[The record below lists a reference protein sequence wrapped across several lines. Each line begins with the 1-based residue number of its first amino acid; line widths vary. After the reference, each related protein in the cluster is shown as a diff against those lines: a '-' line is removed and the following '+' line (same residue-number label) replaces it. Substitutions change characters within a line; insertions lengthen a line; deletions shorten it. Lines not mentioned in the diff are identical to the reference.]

1 METAPNPLDGICAH
15 LEFLGFK
22 ITRRENGA
30 RADAEQGPP
39 RIVIIAEKP
48 LWFLFTA
55 SYTAADGA
63 QSNRL
68 GYLEWV
74 NLMNQKSALI
84 TAFAENDG
92 TLTFAGVF
100 PKIYDKQLFGGF
112 FQAFCNDIRNS
123 LYGPEAKTEAF
134 LA

>member
-1 METAPNPLDGICAH
+1 METAANPLEGICAH

-30 RADAEQGPP
+30 RADTEQSTP
-39 RIVIIAEKP
+39 RIVLVAEKP
-48 LWFLFTA
+48 SGFLFTS
-55 SYTAADGA
+55 SYTSAEGA
-63 QSNRL
+63 KNNRL
-68 GYLEWV
+68 GYLEWL

-92 TLTFAGVF
+92 TLTFACLF
-100 PKIYDKQLFGGF
+100 PKIYDKQLFGTF
-112 FQAFCNDIRNS
+112 FETFRNDIRNA
-123 LYGPEAKTEAF
+123 LYGPGTKVEEF